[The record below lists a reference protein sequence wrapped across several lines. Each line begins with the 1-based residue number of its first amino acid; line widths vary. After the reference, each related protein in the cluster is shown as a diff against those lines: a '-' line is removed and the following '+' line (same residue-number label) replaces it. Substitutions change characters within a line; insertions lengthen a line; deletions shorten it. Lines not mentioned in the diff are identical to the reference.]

1 MKFIN
6 LKLTFKKKQKY
17 DLLLKY
23 YLILENY
30 EI

>member
-6 LKLTFKKKQKY
+6 LNLTFKKKKKY